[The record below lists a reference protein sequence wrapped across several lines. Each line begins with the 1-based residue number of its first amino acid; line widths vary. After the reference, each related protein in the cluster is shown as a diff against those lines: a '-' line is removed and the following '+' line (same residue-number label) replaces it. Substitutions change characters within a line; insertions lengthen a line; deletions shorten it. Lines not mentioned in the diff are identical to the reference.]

1 MQIQF
6 LCVGKMREKWLQ
18 VGFAEY
24 KKRLSRFATISVL
37 EVADSPDH
45 FNPAVAV
52 AKEAELLRKRLPKSG
67 FKVALDLHGK
77 AFSSLEFAKQLSDWQ
92 IKGGGKI
99 TFVIA
104 GSNGYE
110 QDFLD
115 LMDERISLSPL
126 TFPHQ
131 LTRLI
136 LAEQIFRG
144 FKILN
149 NERYH
154 K

>member
-1 MQIQF
+1 M
-6 LCVGKMREKWLQ
+6 
-18 VGFAEY
+18 
-24 KKRLSRFATISVL
+24 
-37 EVADSPDH
+37 
-45 FNPAVAV
+45 
-52 AKEAELLRKRLPKSG
+52 RKRLPKSG

-77 AFSSLEFAKQLSDWQ
+77 AFSSLEFAKQLS
-92 IKGGGKI
+92 IGRSKEGKI

-115 LMDERISLSPL
+115 LMDEISLSPL